1 MNFSLLPR
9 SLSLLLLCLLLSAC
23 QLASESD
30 KASNVVV
37 ENDEGKLAER
47 VHVTNDTVTIESDT
61 ANKARQFKPG
71 FAPKVKESEITL
83 TLVAEVDALEYEGTK
98 LQATEIRIHGSKAYV
113 SYNTTGEVFLGGV
126 EVYSISKPEEPA
138 LISSVVFT
146 DTDVNGL
153 AVKGSDLYLA
163 AATSAEGFDT
173 PAILRVI
180 KLVGGKLSDQIQDKD
195 IVSFAATDVEIF
207 GSDVYVTSGADGG
220 YTTVLD
226 QTTLVESHRFAMED
240 ARSIDSDNGDIA
252 VLSGSNGVDGESAQL
267 VTFNKNTGEIQN
279 QFNLD
284 GASIKHSKSTI
295 EVKKDKAILAMGN
308 GGTQLVCLA
317 TGDVLKT
324 ILLPVVDGLDASL
337 TVANA
342 ATAYKRSV
350 FMANGEAGVYLAVDD
365 ENIDSKGCDASTLEV
380 IGKLSLDLTVDG
392 ESQSVNHIVY
402 RNDVLFV
409 AAGLGGL
416 KVITVDDSAATSDD
430 DDSYDDDDDDDDDD

>member
-1 MNFSLLPR
+1 MRLSNLFKLSMTAFFVVSLFG
-9 SLSLLLLCLLLSAC
+9 C

-30 KASNVVV
+30 EATTVVL
-37 ENDEGKLAER
+37 ENDETTLEER
-47 VHVTNDTVTIESDT
+47 VYITSDTVVIESDSS
-61 ANKARQFKPG
+61 NKAKRNKAG
-71 FAPKVKESEITL
+71 FASKSKKDKEAEITL
-83 TLVAEVDALEYEGTK
+83 TLVAEVDPLEYEGTK

-113 SYNTTGEVFLGGV
+113 SYNTAGEVFLGGV
-126 EVYSISKPEEPA
+126 EVFDISDADEPV

-163 AATSAEGFDT
+163 AATSAEGYDS

-180 KLVGGKLSDQIQDKD
+180 KLAGGKLSDDISNKD
-195 IVSFAATDVEIF
+195 IVSYAATDVEVY
-207 GSDVYVTSGADGG
+207 GSDVYVTSGADDG
-220 YTTVLD
+220 YTTILD
-226 QTTLVESHRFAMED
+226 QTSLEVSNSIAMDD

-252 VLSGSNGVDGESAQL
+252 VIAGSNGVDGVSAQL
-267 VTFNKNTGEIQN
+267 MTFDKTTGELQN
-279 QFNLD
+279 SYDLD
-284 GASIKHSKSTI
+284 GASIKHAKSTI

-317 TGDVLKT
+317 TGEVLKT
-324 ILLPVVDGLDASL
+324 IDLPVVAGLDASL

-350 FMANGEAGVYLAVDD
+350 FMGNGEAGVYLAVDD

-380 IGKLSLDLTVDG
+380 IGKLELDLTADG
-392 ESQSVNHIVY
+392 LTQSVNHIVY

-416 KVITVDDSAATSDD
+416 KVLKVEDSEATEDD
-430 DDSYDDDDDDDDDD
+430 DDSDDDGDDD